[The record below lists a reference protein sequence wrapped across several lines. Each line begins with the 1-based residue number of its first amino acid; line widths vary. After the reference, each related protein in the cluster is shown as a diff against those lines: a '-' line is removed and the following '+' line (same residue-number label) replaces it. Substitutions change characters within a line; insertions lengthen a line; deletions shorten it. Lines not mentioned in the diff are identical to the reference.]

1 MNKHKNLVFM
11 LLLASAFIG
20 ILIWNNMDTENLGGG
35 EPKPMSTEQLNRRL
49 DSLGQNPWDE
59 KAYKALKTDIGAS
72 EMAKEISTMEMDDFL
87 AVLEEKA
94 AKAMILSFDNW
105 LSEDCGNVNKINGL
119 VAKMKEQDAMVN
131 SSALRDRIIV
141 HRNFRAFLGCHGSVN
156 GIITRE
162 YNQSEVNRL
171 LARIDAA
178 FNQNGVNS
186 CGEMSNRRNEWI
198 EEITKFKGIPGA
210 FELLVDPEYGRV
222 RTQTCDEFRR
232 YTFYFNE
239 LVKADKCSN

>member
-1 MNKHKNLVFM
+1 MEKHKNLLFM
-11 LLLASAFIG
+11 MILASAFIG

-35 EPKPMSTEQLNRRL
+35 EPKPMSTDQLNSRL
-49 DSLGQNPWDE
+49 DSLGLNPWDE
-59 KAYKALKTDIGAS
+59 KAYKSIKTDIGAS

-87 AVLEEKA
+87 AVLEEKV
-94 AKAMILSFDNW
+94 AKAMVISFDNW
-105 LSEDCGNVNKINGL
+105 LSEDCSNVSKINGL
-119 VAKMKEQDAMVN
+119 VSKMKEQDAKVN
-131 SSALRDRIIV
+131 SSELRNRIGV
-141 HRNFRAFLGCHGSVN
+141 HRNFRTFLGCQGSVN

-162 YNQSEVNRL
+162 YNQSEVDGL

-178 FNQNGVNS
+178 FNQDGVNS

-198 EEITKFKGIPGA
+198 EEMTKFKGIPGA
-210 FELLVDPEYGRV
+210 FGLLVDPEYGRV

>member
-94 AKAMILSFDNW
+94 AKAMIVTFDNW
-105 LSEDCGNVNKINGL
+105 LSEDCGNVSKINGL
-119 VAKMKEQDAMVN
+119 VSKMKEQDAIVN
-131 SSALRDRIIV
+131 STALRDRIGV
-141 HRNFRAFLGCHGSVN
+141 HRNFRAFLGCQGSVN

-162 YNQSEVNRL
+162 YNQSEVDGL

-178 FNQNGVNS
+178 FNQVGVNS
-186 CGEMSNRRNEWI
+186 CGEMASKKREWESEI
-198 EEITKFKGIPGA
+198 SAFQLKYKQFNLVMGQSGTLAPEECDGFKPYKFYYN
-210 FELLVDPEYGRV
+210 LLISA
-222 RTQTCDEFRR
+222 
-232 YTFYFNE
+232 N
-239 LVKADKCSN
+239 KCY